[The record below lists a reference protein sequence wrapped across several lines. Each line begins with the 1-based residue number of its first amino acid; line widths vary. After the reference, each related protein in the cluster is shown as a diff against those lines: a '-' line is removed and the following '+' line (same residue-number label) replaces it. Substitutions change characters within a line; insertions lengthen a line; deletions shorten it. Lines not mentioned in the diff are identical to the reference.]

1 MILRITGAL
10 PLPLADFA
18 GEWVEQQKL
27 GSVQVICS
35 GGFRLEERI
44 RERNPTVV
52 IRGNDVSLP
61 TCVTGRFLTHGAE
74 DSISFLPPYAALND
88 CSSRLLAAVALSTAL
103 SSRMVRI
110 APDQHDPAGIVS
122 LAEKKLEMA
131 RESRDWLQL
140 ESYSERELAQVA
152 LDSDADAIV
161 GAPPT
166 YKGGYE
172 AMYRQLPRFVSWDA
186 PSYGKWDPAAFPDFC
201 GEVEARG
208 KPWLLFSDQYHP
220 SLPLLT
226 FFERLNFRP
235 VYAYG
240 SPRVPTLV
248 QWPEVPKADGYSV
261 LNPDLITKRS
271 QCRLHP
277 LNATEFAALGNA
289 HTTLP
294 IASLSNVQNGVGVFI
309 DGSFAGA
316 FGFSPTSRSHA
327 DMDVLCDFAVSGKRR
342 LSKLIPLLIRSTEV
356 RERLEATT
364 WIRTD
369 GVATI
374 VLSDAPASMKYR
386 GTGFKIRSR
395 SPGQLHYAAEWSGL
409 SVRETMRR
417 WREKYWARSA

>member
-1 MILRITGAL
+1 MILRITGSL

-18 GEWVEQQKL
+18 GEWVEQQGL
-27 GSVQVICS
+27 ESVQVICS

-44 RERNPTVV
+44 RERNPNVS

-61 TCVTGRFLTHGAE
+61 TCVAGRFLTHGAE
-74 DSISFLPPYAALND
+74 DSISFLPPYESLND
-88 CSSRLLAAVALSTAL
+88 CSSRLLAAVALSSAL
-103 SSRMVRI
+103 SNQMVRI
-110 APDQHDPAGIVS
+110 APDTHDPAEIAA
-122 LAEKKLEMA
+122 LAEKKISMA
-131 RESRDWLQL
+131 KEGRDWLRL
-140 ESYSERELAQVA
+140 DRYSERDLSQVA
-152 LDSDADAIV
+152 LDCDADAII

-172 AMYRQLPRFVSWDA
+172 AMYRQLPRFVSWES
-186 PSYGKWDPAAFPDFC
+186 PTYGKWDPAAFPDFC
-201 GEVEARG
+201 GQVDARG
-208 KPWLLFSDQYHP
+208 KPWLLFSDIYHP
-220 SLPLLT
+220 NLPLLT

-240 SPRVPTLV
+240 RPRVPTLV
-248 QWPEVPKADGYSV
+248 QWPPTPKAEGFTVCRSDE
-261 LNPDLITKRS
+261 ITPRS

-294 IASLSNVQNGVGVFI
+294 LSSLSTVSNRMGAFV

-316 FGFSPTSRSHA
+316 FGFSVPRRRHA
-327 DMDVLCDFAVSGKRR
+327 DLDVLCDFAVSGKRR
-342 LSKLIPLLIRSTEV
+342 LSKLIPMLLRSREV

-364 WIRTD
+364 WIRAD

-374 VLSDAPASMKYR
+374 VLTDAPYSMKYR
-386 GTGFKIRSR
+386 GTGFEVRSR

-409 SVRETMRR
+409 SIQETFEK
-417 WREKYWARSA
+417 WRVKHWARSA